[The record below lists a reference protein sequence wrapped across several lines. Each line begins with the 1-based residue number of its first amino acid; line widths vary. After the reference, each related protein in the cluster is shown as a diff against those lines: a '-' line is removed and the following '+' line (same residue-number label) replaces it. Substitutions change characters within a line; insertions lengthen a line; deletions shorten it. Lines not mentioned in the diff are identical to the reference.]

1 MQGEATNS
9 IDLHCLIKLL
19 ASSLPKAEQRILNYK
34 VLSLTHFAYRDL
46 KLFCQEII
54 NENGTFCSGSHI
66 GRN

>member
-1 MQGEATNS
+1 MQGEVTNS

-34 VLSLTHFAYRDL
+34 VLSLTYFVYGDL
-46 KLFCQEII
+46 KPFFQEMI
-54 NENGTFCSGSHI
+54 NENGTFCGGSHI

>member
-34 VLSLTHFAYRDL
+34 VLSLTHFVYSDL
-46 KLFCQEII
+46 KPFL
-54 NENGTFCSGSHI
+54 SGDD
-66 GRN
+66 